1 LEGAHPLFSLATH
14 GLPCLAAAT
23 IARFFEMGAS
33 FQISQDS
40 VLQDQP
46 LEKSDRPF
54 DPAIP
59 HGHLERTVPRRIPA
73 VEARPA
79 LARPTS
85 EGHPYLLGDTPPV
98 GWAAPPETIIAAR
111 LGSSRRTS
119 EDETV

>member
-1 LEGAHPLFSLATH
+1 LEGAHPLLPKATH

-33 FQISQDS
+33 FQVSQDP

-59 HGHLERTVPRRIPA
+59 NGHLERTMSRRVPA
-73 VEARPA
+73 VETRPA

-85 EGHPYLLGDTPPV
+85 EGHPYLLGDTPS
-98 GWAAPPETIIAAR
+98 A
-111 LGSSRRTS
+111 
-119 EDETV
+119 